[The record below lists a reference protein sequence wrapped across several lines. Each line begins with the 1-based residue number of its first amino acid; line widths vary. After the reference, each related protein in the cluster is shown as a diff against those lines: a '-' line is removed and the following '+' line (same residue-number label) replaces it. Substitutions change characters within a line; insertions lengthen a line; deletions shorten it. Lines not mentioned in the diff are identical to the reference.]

1 MTGIN
6 TFNEFIQEM
15 PRIIDTHKRGSS
27 VYNLL
32 QKLLRK
38 EIEQLF
44 LNDDRYRN
52 VQPFGVIHFPYHKMG
67 NVDTLNLFDL
77 DEIIIFSFYW
87 QNKAKYKNVADLG
100 ANLGL
105 HSIILSK
112 CGFNVKSFEPDDLH
126 YSILE
131 ENIKNNDCKNVE
143 LFKSAV
149 SDSDGEVEFTRVLG
163 NTTSSHIAGDK
174 VPYGELDTIKV
185 KTYELKKIIQWA
197 DLMKIDVEG
206 HEVVLVKST
215 TKEDWDTTDAMVE
228 ISNDTNAKEVFDF
241 FNSIGVAMYSQK
253 KLWER
258 VTALED
264 MPTSYKEGTLFISNQ
279 GKPFA

>member
-87 QNKAKYKNVADLG
+87 KNKTKYKNVADLG

-131 ENIKNNDCKNVE
+131 ENIKNNECKNVE

-185 KTYELKKIIQWA
+185 KTYEFKKIIQWA

-228 ISNDTNAKEVFDF
+228 ISNDTNAKEIFDF